1 MYGAYDSLFWLLF
14 RGADMLRKN
23 VMNTPAD
30 NEKRNQCAEYR
41 RREAIRLIKRNK
53 GECEIIELLHQ
64 MNICGNLSI
73 EEIPQSIESL
83 LIELYQEGWVQL
95 QQKESQGFASY
106 LSGEDDTVWD
116 LDSQKIDD
124 SQAKIHIYRMYNGLL
139 KRDQAILDYLR
150 AHGEERFLVRE
161 LLARVFGEEEKVTS
175 KMVRDSLEWLVEK
188 ELATVEEDENGRLL
202 FRAAP
207 AAQTEE

>member
-1 MYGAYDSLFWLLF
+1 
-14 RGADMLRKN
+14 
-23 VMNTPAD
+23 
-30 NEKRNQCAEYR
+30 
-41 RREAIRLIKRNK
+41 
-53 GECEIIELLHQ
+53 

-175 KMVRDSLEWLVEK
+175 KMVRDSLEWLTEK

-202 FRAAP
+202 FRAVP